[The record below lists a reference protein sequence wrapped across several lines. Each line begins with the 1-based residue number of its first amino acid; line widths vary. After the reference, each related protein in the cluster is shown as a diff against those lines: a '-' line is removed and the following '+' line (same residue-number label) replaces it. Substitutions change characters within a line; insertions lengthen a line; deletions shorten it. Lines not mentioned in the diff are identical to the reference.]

1 MEKPRKERKEGP
13 DRPMLSPETL
23 EKVKHF
29 FDNRSKIDEI
39 IQDGNTLYS
48 LRFVKGEQGKIVA

>member
-1 MEKPRKERKEGP
+1 
-13 DRPMLSPETL
+13 MLSPETL